1 MASRRILVLYWCELH
16 QPLRATIRQHLRLF
30 EASPTGHR
38 VHYWN
43 VALGVPR
50 WVRQAAFDV
59 VVLHTTLLCA
69 RWFAQAAEVRRDLD
83 WLSDSAAFKIALPQ
97 DEYDHSAVLDD
108 WVADL
113 NVDLV
118 GTNFGPAHRA
128 DLYPRAAA
136 RARFLAVLTGY
147 VDPAAAAAVAP
158 AVRPATDRPFD
169 VVYRAAQLPY
179 WFGHHGQLK
188 HRIGAAAIQVAAD
201 LGLRADVSVN
211 PGDTIH
217 SDQWY
222 KFLASGRATVGCE
235 SGSSALDQRGEIQ
248 AAVRRLLTDCPELSF
263 EQVSARLPAGWDGY
277 RFFAVGPRHLEAVIT
292 RTCQVLVRG
301 EYDGLLKAGVHYVPV
316 RPDLADLP
324 EALAAVRDAAHVDR
338 MTQRAFEDV
347 YLAGKLTYAT
357 VAGHLD
363 AEMAARP
370 ARRQPGPWDAKL
382 RVRLRLSTAVRRV
395 ARLTRGVV
403 RRARRR
409 WAGPHPT
416 ATGVPTSPAAPVQ

>member
-1 MASRRILVLYWCELH
+1 
-16 QPLRATIRQHLRLF
+16 
-30 EASPTGHR
+30 

-43 VALGVPR
+43 VALGVPA
-50 WVRQAAFDV
+50 WVRRAAFDV

-69 RWFAQAAEVRRDLD
+69 RWFPQAEAVRRELD
-83 WLSDSAAFKIALPQ
+83 WLADSAAFKIALPQ
-97 DEYDHSAVLDD
+97 DEYDHAAVLDD

-113 NVDLV
+113 NVELV
-118 GTNFGPAHRA
+118 GSNFGPAHRA
-128 DLYPRAAA
+128 VLYPRAAA

-147 VDPAAAAAVAP
+147 VDPGAAAAVAP
-158 AVRPATDRPFD
+158 AVRPAAERPFD
-169 VVYRAAQLPY
+169 VVYRATRLPY

-188 HRIGAAAIQVAAD
+188 HRIGAATSIAAAA
-201 LGLRADVSVN
+201 LGLRTDVSVK

-235 SGSSALDQRGEIQ
+235 SGSSALDRRGEIQ
-248 AAVRRLLTDCPELSF
+248 AAVRRLLADRPDLSF

-277 RFFAVGPRHLEAVIT
+277 RFFAIGPRHLEAVIT
-292 RTCQVLVRG
+292 RTCQVLVQG

-324 EALAAVRDAAHVDR
+324 EALAAIRDAAAADR

-357 VAGHLD
+357 VAGQLD
-363 AEMAARP
+363 AEMGGHP
-370 ARRQPGPWDAKL
+370 ARGRSGPRDAAL
-382 RVRLRLSTAVRRV
+382 GVRLRLSAAARRVVRV
-395 ARLTRGVV
+395 ARGAI

-409 WAGPHPT
+409 WAGPHPHLT
-416 ATGVPTSPAAPVQ
+416 AASAPGAPTSPAASVP